1 MKEFYKLINEAK
13 KMGASDLHFVCGTP
27 PFVRVNG
34 EIIILKYEKLTAE
47 SIKNII
53 CEVISQKQME
63 VFYEK
68 RELCTS
74 LSFLDQSYLRITLY
88 LHKGNLEASIR
99 IGASEAKS
107 FEELGLPSVLYELAN
122 RKSGLLLITGAT
134 GMGKTTTFNAI
145 IDYINKDR
153 RCKIITIEDPV
164 EYLHTPKKS
173 IIVQQDI
180 YTDAISFSKAL
191 VHILRQDPDVIGIGE
206 MRDAETIATALTAAE
221 TGHLV
226 IGTLHTI
233 DASSSI
239 DRIIDVFPPH
249 QQYQVRLQVSN
260 VLLAIISQKLIP
272 KVDRTGRVLA
282 CEVLIANSAI
292 RNLIKE
298 KKTNQIDNIIVTS
311 STQNMQ
317 IMDSSIKDLYTKGL
331 ISYDDAI
338 ISAKNPDYIKK
349 SN

>member
-1 MKEFYKLINEAK
+1 MKEFYKLITEAK
-13 KMGASDLHFVCGTP
+13 KMGASDLHFVCGTS

-47 SIKNII
+47 VIKNII
-53 CEVISQKQME
+53 CEVISQKQLE

-68 RELCTS
+68 KELCIS
-74 LSFLDQSYLRITLY
+74 LSLMDRSYLRITLY

-107 FEELGLPSVLYELAN
+107 FEELGLPSVLYELAK

-145 IDYINKDR
+145 IDYINNDR
-153 RCKIITIEDPV
+153 RSKIITIEDPV
-164 EYLHTPKKS
+164 EYLHNPKKS

-180 YTDAISFSKAL
+180 YTDAVSFSKAL

-206 MRDAETIATALTAAE
+206 MRDVETIATALTAAE

-249 QQYQVRLQVSN
+249 QQNQVRLQVSN

-272 KVDRTGRVLA
+272 KVDKTGRVLA

-298 KKTNQIDNIIVTS
+298 KKTNQIDNIIFTS
-311 STQNMQ
+311 SSQNMQ
-317 IMDSSIKDLYTKGL
+317 TMDSSIKDLYTRGL

-338 ISAKNPDYIKK
+338 VSAKNPDYIKK
-349 SN
+349 PN